1 MNSVFQWC
9 ATMMIVVTTLSVTAL
24 AKAHGDEVGVNVGD
38 SAPAFSLKNVDGKKV
53 ALSDFSS
60 AKGAII
66 VFTCNHC
73 PYSVK
78 YEDRIIALHQQ
89 FASKGYPVIAINPN
103 DPVSVP
109 EDSYDQMIVRA
120 KEKKFPFPYLV
131 DETQEIAK
139 AYGAKRT
146 PHVYVVTNTKDG
158 SKVTYIGAIDDNAA
172 DASAAETFF
181 VRDAVTALLAGNLP
195 ATPLTKAI
203 GCTIKWKKK

>member
-1 MNSVFQWC
+1 MIRVFQWC
-9 ATMMIVVTTLSVTAL
+9 TAL
-24 AKAHGDEVGVNVGD
+24 MAVVMACTIVAHANGDEAGVNVGD
-38 SAPAFSLKNVDGKKV
+38 TAPAFSLKNVDGKKV

-60 AKGAII
+60 SKGAII

-89 FASKGYPVIAINPN
+89 FAPKGYPVIAINPN
-103 DPVSVP
+103 DPVTVP
-109 EDSYDQMIVRA
+109 EDSYDQMILRA

-131 DETQEIAK
+131 DETQQIAK

-172 DASAAETFF
+172 DASAAESFF
-181 VRDAVTALLAGNLP
+181 VRDAITALLAGNLP

>member
-1 MNSVFQWC
+1 MNRVFQWC
-9 ATMMIVVTTLSVTAL
+9 AALLIVVTAHSANAL
-24 AKAHGDEVGVNVGD
+24 GSGEETGVSVGD
-38 SAPAFSLKNVDGKKV
+38 SAPAFMLKNVDGKNV
-53 ALSDFSS
+53 ALSDYTSV
-60 AKGAII
+60 KGAII

-89 FASKGYPVIAINPN
+89 FAPKGYPVIAINPN
-103 DPVSVP
+103 DPITVP
-109 EDSYDQMIVRA
+109 DDSYDQMIVRA
-120 KEKKFPFPYLV
+120 REKKFPFVYLV
-131 DETQEIAK
+131 DETQQIAK

-158 SKVTYIGAIDDNAA
+158 SKVAYIGAIDDNAA